1 MSLPAIL
8 SAATTT
14 AEATKMEKT
23 VPNTKKL
30 VFPLSIK
37 LLLIGRAKLSNALIY
52 NQCTYHL
59 KNEGLFYI

>member
-23 VPNTKKL
+23 VPNTKKISVSTKHKIAVDRKSKIKQRIDL
-30 VFPLSIK
+30 QPVHIPLK
-37 LLLIGRAKLSNALIY
+37 
-52 NQCTYHL
+52 
-59 KNEGLFYI
+59 E

>member
-23 VPNTKKL
+23 VPNTKKKISVSSKHKIAVDRKSKIKQRIDL
-30 VFPLSIK
+30 QPVHIPLK
-37 LLLIGRAKLSNALIY
+37 
-52 NQCTYHL
+52 
-59 KNEGLFYI
+59 E